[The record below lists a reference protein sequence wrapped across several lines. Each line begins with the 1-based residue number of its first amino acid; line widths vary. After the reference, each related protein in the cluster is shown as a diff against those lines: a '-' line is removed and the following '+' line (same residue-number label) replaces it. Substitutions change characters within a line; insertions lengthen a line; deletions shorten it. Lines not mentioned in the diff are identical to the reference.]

1 MATIFGHR
9 FLWTGTIF
17 TRPSHRGPDFSASSM
32 LSATGLFATRCV
44 AHLRTVFSDT
54 CSISDRPPGYRLAT
68 GRTASTGYR
77 DSSSSSALAS
87 FRSAVPKPSVNQP

>member
-17 TRPSHRGPDFSASSM
+17 TRPSHRVSNFSASSM
-32 LSATGLFATRCV
+32 LSAAGLFATRRV

-54 CSISDRPPGYRLAT
+54 RSISHRPAGYRLAI
-68 GRTASTGYR
+68 GRAASTGYR

-87 FRSAVPKPSVNQP
+87 LRSAVSKPSVNQL